1 MRAGRRLLVGLLVV
15 IGLALIAVG
24 IVYFVVKAG
33 SLPSFFPGHVVGSTG
48 RRTKHGVIAVVVG
61 AALLVI
67 AVIDA
72 SLGRRR

>member
-33 SLPSFFPGHVVGSTG
+33 SLPSSSLGTWWARPGVGPSTG
-48 RRTKHGVIAVVVG
+48 SSRS
-61 AALLVI
+61 
-67 AVIDA
+67 
-72 SLGRRR
+72 SLGRRCW